1 LQKANHRYVELL
13 LASALLVG
21 ACAGV
26 QATNGTPS
34 APATSTPSAA
44 APAAAP
50 IAVTNAPTH
59 SDSSCPAE
67 PIAVSDVRPL
77 VDKYCVSCHSPNG
90 AAGEDYDFTNNVGIT
105 ARRRN
110 IEAKLRLHVMPPPN
124 AHPQPSDA
132 ERMTLRCWAK
142 S

>member
-1 LQKANHRYVELL
+1 MQKAKHHYVELL

-26 QATNGTPS
+26 QATDGTPL
-34 APATSTPSAA
+34 APTAIGTPAEAPSATA
-44 APAAAP
+44 KAEPSHAG
-50 IAVTNAPTH
+50 
-59 SDSSCPAE
+59 SGCPAE
-67 PIAVSDVRPL
+67 PIALSEARPL
-77 VDKYCVSCHSPNG
+77 VDKYCVSCHSPSG
-90 AAGEDYDFTNNVGIT
+90 AAGEDYDFTSDGAIT
-105 ARRRN
+105 GRRRN

-142 S
+142 G